1 MERHYPPFVVQ
12 LANTDP
18 SFAEIVARE
27 HDLYEAAGGLDG
39 KTKALI
45 HLAVDAYAGST
56 GVKPI
61 ADLCRRAG
69 GSEREIS
76 EALRIAHLVAGNRV
90 LVSAA
95 AAFVGER
102 EA

>member
-12 LANTDP
+12 LADTDP
-18 SFAEIVARE
+18 SLADVVARE
-27 HDLYEAAGGLDG
+27 HDLHETAGSLDR
-39 KTKALI
+39 KTKMLI

-69 GSEREIS
+69 ATEREIS

-95 AAFVGER
+95 AAFAGDPEP
-102 EA
+102 

>member
-69 GSEREIS
+69 ATEQEIS